1 MKEYYKDL
9 YGCTA
14 SISKTKKGFRLKV
27 FAGVRDILSTKP
39 MIPTVVQRLRWV
51 EQEIVGEKYE

>member
-27 FAGVRDILSTKP
+27 FAGVRY
-39 MIPTVVQRLRWV
+39 
-51 EQEIVGEKYE
+51 IVNKTYDTYRGAKIALGRTGDCWRKV